1 MQITQSKHTCSS
13 TLDKLSALLAE
24 KGIQVFTTID
34 HSAAAVE
41 QDMDLDFTTVV
52 IFGDPKVGTL
62 LMQADRRLA
71 VELPLKILIWQQDG
85 SCQVGY
91 NKLQDIVEKNN
102 YDLGD
107 KQNIVA
113 KIDDLMATLVS
124 NICE

>member
-1 MQITQSKHTCSS
+1 MQITQSTHTCSG

-24 KGIQVFTTID
+24 KGIRVFTTID

-71 VELPLKILIWQQDG
+71 IELPLKILIWQQGD

-91 NKLQDIVEKNN
+91 NKLQDIAENNN

-107 KQNIVA
+107 KQNIVT
-113 KIDDLMATLVS
+113 KIDDLMATLVN